1 MCAHSLSWL
10 RWAALAAAL
19 LAGSAHAASDASPA
33 EVQKFAAPAAGG
45 EALGLLQLTG
55 SLLTVLA
62 VVFAVA
68 WAMRR
73 LQLTGRTQPGQ
84 LQVLAQLPLGARER
98 AVLVQ
103 VGPRQLLL
111 GVAAGSITT
120 LHVLDEPLVM
130 TEAHSSA
137 GVDFRAVLLRSLGR
151 S

>member
-1 MCAHSLSWL
+1 M
-10 RWAALAAAL
+10 
-19 LAGSAHAASDASPA
+19 
-33 EVQKFAAPAAGG
+33 
-45 EALGLLQLTG
+45 GLLQLTG